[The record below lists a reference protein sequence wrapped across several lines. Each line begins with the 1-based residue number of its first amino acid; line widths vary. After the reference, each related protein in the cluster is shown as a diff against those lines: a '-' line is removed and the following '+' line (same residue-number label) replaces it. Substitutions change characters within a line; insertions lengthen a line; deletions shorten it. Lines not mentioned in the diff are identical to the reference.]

1 MFSVEQDMRLR
12 LSEAQDLINLI
23 NEIELGRVTSP
34 QRINTP
40 VLRSSVVLSLYN
52 IIESTITQTLTKIHN
67 EINASK
73 VNYNNLSKEIK
84 DLALIYFYKH
94 KSKRNDIHESIDVL
108 HHTVDLIRGKGFFN
122 IPYNEMIESYQLYS
136 GNLDSRIIRKVM
148 KKYGVVISESHGTR
162 LHAIKNGRNTLAHGN
177 KSFEEFGRDMV
188 VPTLNIYLS
197 DVDCFLSEVITS
209 TRDFIRDK
217 KYRRQRN
224 PLQNRR

>member
-12 LSEAQDLINLI
+12 LSEAQDLISLI
-23 NEIELGRVTSP
+23 DEIELGRVTST

-67 EINASK
+67 EINTNK

-136 GNLDSRIIRKVM
+136 GNLDAKIIRKIM
-148 KKYGVVISESHGTR
+148 RKYGITISESHGKK

-188 VPTLNIYLS
+188 VPTLKTYLS
-197 DVDCFLSEVITS
+197 DVDCFLSEVINS

-217 KYRRQRN
+217 KYRRPKN